1 MAKRQELSLQEK
13 IEVLDKV
20 KKKNLPIQ
28 VRGSLLKSLKSQEAL
43 LLD

>member
-1 MAKRQELSLQEK
+1 MAKRKELSLQEK

-20 KKKNLPIQ
+20 KNNLPIQ